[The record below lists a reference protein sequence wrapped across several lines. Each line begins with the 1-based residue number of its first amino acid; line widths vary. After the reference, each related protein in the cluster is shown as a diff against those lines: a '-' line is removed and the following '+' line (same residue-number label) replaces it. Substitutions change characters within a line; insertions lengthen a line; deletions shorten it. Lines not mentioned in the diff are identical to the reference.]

1 MPSDNLLTMTEP
13 TPDDSRVIA
22 VMRLSGARFNSE
34 GMPADALV
42 EVAAF
47 EDILRSL
54 VRLYWRDR
62 HPDRKRMPN
71 GYDDEITLRLTA
83 IGEGSAVPVLEH
95 DATLRADDLFGPY
108 EIKEDFARAIDAL
121 EQFVNYGYSDKGQIP
136 NDIRRLPS
144 NKMKK
149 FGQTIRKG
157 EAIQVA
163 ATVPDSWD
171 SVTRFTPDA
180 RRNALVTLVGNFTQR
195 VTVEGQVID
204 FRVSS
209 GSLVVRDREHKA
221 DILVPYLES
230 GVRASIDSAKQLFE
244 CVAEG
249 VGEFNAD
256 GKLTKLTTVTSLD
269 VTDVTEDARVVRA
282 ALDALVDL
290 DDGWVDGES
299 GEAISQAVIERGHA
313 VIDTMIALSNI
324 TRTVSPTEDGGVSF
338 FWPDA
343 ENQLSIEVEP
353 SGALYVHTTDLAA
366 GTFADDKIAPD
377 VVDLVDTL
385 DTWLSE
391 VTGE

>member
-1 MPSDNLLTMTEP
+1 MTGP
-13 TPDDSRVIA
+13 TPDADSRTIA
-22 VMRLSGARFNSE
+22 VMRLSGARFNSD

-42 EVAAF
+42 EIAAF

-54 VRLYWRDR
+54 VRLYWHDR
-62 HPDRKRMPN
+62 HPGRKRMPK

-83 IGEGSAVPVLEH
+83 IGDGSAVPVLEH
-95 DATLRADDLFGPY
+95 DSTLRANDLFGPY
-108 EIKEDFARAIDAL
+108 EIKQDFARAIDTL
-121 EQFVNYGYSDKGQIP
+121 EQFVNYGYSDKGRIP
-136 NDIRRLPS
+136 TDIRRLPS

-171 SVTRFTPDA
+171 TITRYTPDA
-180 RRNALVTLVGNFTQR
+180 RRNALVTLIGNFTR
-195 VTVEGQVID
+195 PVTVEGQVID
-204 FRVSS
+204 FNVST
-209 GSLVVRDREHKA
+209 GRLVVRDREHKG
-221 DILVPYLES
+221 DIPIPYLES
-230 GVRASIDSAKQLFE
+230 GLSASIDSAKQLFE

-256 GKLTKLTTVTSLD
+256 GRLIKLITVISLD

-282 ALDALVDL
+282 SLDALADL
-290 DDGWVDGES
+290 NDGWVDGES
-299 GEAISQAVIERGHA
+299 GEAITQAVIERGNA
-313 VIDTMIALSNI
+313 VIDAMIALSNI
-324 TRTVSPTEDGGVSF
+324 TRTVVPTEDGGVSF

-353 SGALYVHTTDLAA
+353 TCALYVHTTNLAA

-377 VVDLVDTL
+377 VINLVDTL
-385 DTWLSE
+385 DSWLSE
-391 VTGE
+391 VTDG